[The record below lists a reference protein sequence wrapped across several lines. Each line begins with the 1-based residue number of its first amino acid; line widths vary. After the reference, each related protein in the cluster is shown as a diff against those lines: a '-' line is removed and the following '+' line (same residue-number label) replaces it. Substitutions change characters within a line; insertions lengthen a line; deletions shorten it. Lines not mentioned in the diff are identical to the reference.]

1 MDVKSAKFS
10 NRCIFLQNDFT
21 NNIKKFLDGA
31 RGLHGW

>member
-1 MDVKSAKFS
+1 MSKVQNFQTVVY
-10 NRCIFLQNDFT
+10 FLQNDFT